1 MLPQTLP
8 LISDFKKDYKFLWY
22 LDGREIDENQRKQF
36 SQRNRLI
43 YSTIQ
48 DPVYRL
54 YVSQLAESVTLPED
68 EFETDLIKT
77 GPVDYEIPKKVKMNH
92 IVVTYLEDSLNSVYN
107 FHRTWFNAVRDGQGT
122 TFNTPTS
129 ICSSARY
136 IEFENTMTAFEYVT
150 LHNAGFDKLDDDGNH
165 VMTNIRQLVAGL
177 KDTLKPELQ
186 YGSHVTSE
194 TTYPR
199 IYPIRI
205 QRTQAS
211 KGGSGLHKVTVT
223 YARIPMLYK
232 KKTNLQVLDSQ
243 NQWTNLN
250 NQSAIYLW

>member
-22 LDGREIDENQRKQF
+22 IDGREVDENQQKYF

-43 YSTIQ
+43 YTTLQ

-54 YVSQLAESVTLPED
+54 YVSQLAETISIPED
-68 EFETDLIKT
+68 EFETDSIQT
-77 GPVDYEIPKKVKMNH
+77 GPVSYEIPKKVKMNH
-92 IVVTYLEDSLNSVYN
+92 ITVTYLEDSLNSVYN
-107 FHRTWFNAVRDGQGT
+107 YHRTWFNAIRDGQGT
-122 TFNTPTS
+122 TFNTPAS

-136 IEFENTMTAFEYVT
+136 IEFENTMTAMEYVT
-150 LHNAGFDKLDDDGNH
+150 LHNAGFGSIDDEGNR

-205 QRTQAS
+205 QRTQAN

-223 YARIPMLYK
+223 YARIPKIYK
-232 KKTNLQVLDSQ
+232 SKTNLQVLDGQ
-243 NQWTNLN
+243 NQWANLTELT
-250 NQSAIYLW
+250 AIHLW